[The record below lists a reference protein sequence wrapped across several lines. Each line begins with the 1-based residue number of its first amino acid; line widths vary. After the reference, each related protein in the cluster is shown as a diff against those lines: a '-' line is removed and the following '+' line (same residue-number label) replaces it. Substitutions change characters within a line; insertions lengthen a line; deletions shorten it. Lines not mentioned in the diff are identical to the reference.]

1 MSHSIFKKNELI
13 KAQSEIIS
21 KSKELGF
28 DTIGFAKPELQK
40 EVKNNLNNFLENN
53 YHGEMDWLKKNQ
65 YRRESPKNLWPDANA
80 YDKTALKLA
89 TMFNENFK
97 KYKKGTDKK
106 IVKAGPKIF

>member
-28 DTIGFAKPELQK
+28 DAIGFAKPELKK

-65 YRRESPKNLWPDANA
+65 YRRESPKNLWPDV
-80 YDKTALKLA
+80 KTIICLGVNYGPA
-89 TMFNENFK
+89 TLSL
-97 KYKKGTDKK
+97 
-106 IVKAGPKIF
+106 IHI

>member
-53 YHGEMDWLKKNQ
+53 YHGEMDWLK
-65 YRRESPKNLWPDANA
+65 R
-80 YDKTALKLA
+80 
-89 TMFNENFK
+89 
-97 KYKKGTDKK
+97 K
-106 IVKAGPKIF
+106 I